1 MATVQLKKYPVDTT
15 GKSPDNLVAN
25 ERHEVDPLNRAIV
38 PREGFFY
45 GESMVVRNNDTQL
58 ILGED
63 YRLDDINDQL
73 TKETGKAI
81 FSAIILLKESI
92 MGYVTLTYQCYGRG
106 DEYTPDYL
114 AQLVKEATVE
124 KAVKFNDIINRPSA
138 YNPAPHRH
146 PIGQVIYWNS
156 AVNELRNLTQ
166 VIENLR
172 IAHDRGMYAFVGD
185 FQTKLLA
192 RLEAMENLVREARDV
207 IGTVDKFKQSTAD
220 SLAGIE
226 AKVRALSNLN
236 ELQAYMDNMKRELDA
251 ELKRVKADMAKVNQS
266 GIVKLQKELS
276 DLKITVGTKTAQQEV
291 TNQIN
296 QAIANLPSSESISQ
310 LLAQYAKK
318 NEIVNYRP
326 LIDEKMSRTDAE
338 TKIAEAAKKAEWA
351 KVTSKPKV
359 LTHDELDRYTDKTND
374 INKFIMPGTYS
385 ITAGYGNMPSL
396 KFYGTNLDGN
406 TNLKGVLEVIGD
418 KSSGVVYQ
426 RLNIGGLTL
435 TRNGTVNGEFVTFP
449 NRWDVAAVSQ
459 PAWNENLSLSDRN
472 VSSVF
477 AFTQNMPD
485 LPAMPGFSR
494 GRLDETMWTSA
505 QNYDGVGFMMHT
517 PHQRTAFMSLGGN
530 NHFIMSNDA
539 SVGSS
544 DYTNASAWTVDRLI
558 THRDLKDNFPDLFGL
573 GDKLADLQR
582 KVVAASGTQ
591 VNINTQ
597 NDLDDITP
605 NKVVKLFDGG
615 RIGVGSLRLKNGGGN
630 ALLTVTTGSVL
641 DLGNQA
647 TVTSLVMRSDKRLK
661 TSIKRIEKPVEKL
674 SQLNGYTY
682 QFKDKNVSTAG
693 LLAQEVKEVL
703 PTAVVEQDDG
713 MLSLDYNAVIA
724 LLVETVNEQ
733 SKRIE
738 KLEEQVSE
746 LTKSKEQALWPI
758 Q

>member
-58 ILGED
+58 ILGTD

-114 AQLVKEATVE
+114 AQLVKEATVD
-124 KAVKFNDIINRPSA
+124 KVVKFNDIINRPSA

-192 RLEAMENLVREARDV
+192 RLEVMENLVRESRDV

-236 ELQAYMDNMKRELDA
+236 ELQAYMGNMKRELDA
-251 ELKRVKADMAKVNQS
+251 ELKRVKADMAKVNQAD
-266 GIVKLQKELS
+266 IVKLQKELS

-291 TNQIN
+291 ANQIA
-296 QAIANLPSSESISQ
+296 QAIANLPTNEGISQ

-318 NEIVNYRP
+318 TEIVNYRP
-326 LIDEKMSRTDAE
+326 LIDEKISRTDAE

-351 KVTSKPKV
+351 KLTGKPKV

-374 INKFIMPGTYS
+374 VNKFIMPGTYS

-396 KFYGTNLDGN
+396 RHYGTNMDGN

-418 KSSGVVYQ
+418 KSSGVIYQ
-426 RLNIGGLTL
+426 RLNIGGLTF
-435 TRNGTVNGEFVTFP
+435 TRNGTVNGEFVTYP
-449 NRWDVAAVSQ
+449 NRWDVNVVSQ
-459 PAWNENLSLSDRN
+459 PAWNENISLSDRS

-477 AFTQNMPD
+477 AFTNTMPN
-485 LPAMPGFSR
+485 LPTMPGFSR

-582 KVVAASGTQ
+582 KVVAASSTQ

-615 RIGVGSLRLKNGGGN
+615 RVGVGSLRLKNGGGN

>member
-15 GKSPDNLVAN
+15 GKSPDNLVVN

-58 ILGED
+58 ILGTD

-124 KAVKFNDIINRPSA
+124 KAVKFSDVINRPSA

-192 RLEAMENLVREARDV
+192 RLEAMENLVRESRDV

-220 SLAGIE
+220 SLAEIE

-236 ELQAYMDNMKRELDA
+236 ELQTYMDNMKRELDA

-266 GIVKLQKELS
+266 DIVKLQKELS

-338 TKIAEAAKKAEWA
+338 TKIAEAAKKAEWE
-351 KVTSKPKV
+351 KVTGKPKV

-396 KFYGTNLDGN
+396 KQYGTNLDGN

-418 KSSGVVYQ
+418 KSSGVIFQ

-435 TRNGTVNGEFVTFP
+435 TRSGTVNGEFVTFP
-449 NRWDVAAVSQ
+449 SRWDVGMVSQ
-459 PAWNENLSLSDRN
+459 PSWNDSISLSARST
-472 VSSVF
+472 SSVF
-477 AFTQNMPD
+477 GFNQSMPD
-485 LPAMPGFSR
+485 LPAMPDFSN
-494 GRLDETMWTSA
+494 GKLVEEAWTSA
-505 QNYDGVGFMMHT
+505 RPYDGVGLMMYA
-517 PHQRTAFMSLGGN
+517 PYQRTALMSIGDGL
-530 NHFIMSNDA
+530 HYIMTNDKHP
-539 SVGSS
+539 GES
-544 DYTNASAWTVDRLI
+544 DYNSPTSWTVDRLI
-558 THRDLKDNFPDLFGL
+558 THRDLKNHFPDLFGL
-573 GDKLADLQR
+573 GDKFADLQR

-597 NDLDDITP
+597 NDLDDIAA

-630 ALLTVTTGSVL
+630 ALLTVTTGGVL

>member
-45 GESMVVRNNDTQL
+45 GESMVVRNNETQL
-58 ILGED
+58 ELGVD

-124 KAVKFNDIINRPSA
+124 KAVKFNDVINRPSA

-192 RLEAMENLVREARDV
+192 RLEAMENLVRESRDV
-207 IGTVDKFKQSTAD
+207 IGTVDKFKQSTAN
-220 SLAGIE
+220 SLAEIE

-236 ELQAYMDNMKRELDA
+236 ELQTYMDNMKRELDA

-266 GIVKLQKELS
+266 DIVKLQKELS

-338 TKIAEAAKKAEWA
+338 TKIAEAAKKAEWE
-351 KVTSKPKV
+351 KVTGKPKV

-385 ITAGYGNMPSL
+385 ITAGYDNMPSL

-449 NRWDVAAVSQ
+449 NRWDVATVSQ
-459 PAWNENLSLSDRN
+459 PAWNENIGLSDRN
-472 VSSVF
+472 VTSVF
-477 AFTQNMPD
+477 AFTQNMPN

-615 RIGVGSLRLKNGGGN
+615 RVGVGSLRLKNGGGN

-674 SQLNGYTY
+674 SRLNGYTY

>member
-58 ILGED
+58 ILGTD

-114 AQLVKEATVE
+114 AQLVKEATVD
-124 KAVKFNDIINRPSA
+124 KVVKFNDIINRPSA

-251 ELKRVKADMAKVNQS
+251 ELKRVKAETAKVNQAD
-266 GIVKLQKELS
+266 IVKLQKELS

-291 TNQIN
+291 ANQIA
-296 QAIANLPSSESISQ
+296 QAIANLPTNEGISH

-318 NEIVNYRP
+318 TEIVNYRP
-326 LIDEKMSRTDAE
+326 LIDEKISRTDAE

-351 KVTSKPKV
+351 KLTGKPKV

-374 INKFIMPGTYS
+374 VNKFIMPGTYS

-396 KFYGTNLDGN
+396 RHYGTNLEGN

-418 KSSGVVYQ
+418 KSSGVIYQ
-426 RLNIGGLTL
+426 RLNIGGLTF
-435 TRNGTVNGEFVTFP
+435 TRNGTVNGEFVTYP
-449 NRWDVAAVSQ
+449 NRWDVNVVSQ
-459 PAWNENLSLSDRN
+459 PAWNENISLSDRS

-477 AFTQNMPD
+477 AFTNTMPN
-485 LPAMPGFSR
+485 LPTMPGFSR
-494 GRLDETMWTSA
+494 GQLDESMWTSA

-530 NHFIMSNDA
+530 NHYIMSNDG

-544 DYTNASAWTVDRLI
+544 DYTSASAWTVDRLI

-582 KVVAASGTQ
+582 KVVAAASSQ

-597 NDLDDITP
+597 NNLDDIASD
-605 NKVVKLFDGG
+605 KVVKLFDGG
-615 RIGVGSLRLKNGGGN
+615 CVGVGSLRLKNGGGN
-630 ALLTVTTGSVL
+630 ALLTVTTGGVL

>member
-58 ILGED
+58 ELGVD

-114 AQLVKEATVE
+114 AQLVREATVD
-124 KAVKFNDIINRPSA
+124 KAVKFNNIINRPSA

-192 RLEAMENLVREARDV
+192 RLETMENLVREARDV
-207 IGTVDKFKQSTAD
+207 IGTVDKFKQSTTD

-251 ELKRVKADMAKVNQS
+251 ELKRVRAETAKVNQS
-266 GIVKLQKELS
+266 NIANLQRELS
-276 DLKITVGTKTAQQEV
+276 ELKITVGTKTAQQEV

-296 QAIANLPSSESISQ
+296 QAIANLPTSESISQ
-310 LLAQYAKK
+310 LLVQYAKK

-326 LIDEKMSRTDAE
+326 LIDEKMSRADAE
-338 TKIAEAAKKAEWA
+338 TKIGEAAKKAEWA
-351 KVTSKPKV
+351 KVTGKPKV
-359 LTHDELDRYTDKTND
+359 LTHDELDRYTDGTTD

-385 ITAGYGNMPSL
+385 VTAGYGNMPSL

-418 KSSGVVYQ
+418 KSSGVIYQ

-435 TRNGTVNGEFVTFP
+435 TRNGAVNGEFVTFP
-449 NRWDVAAVSQ
+449 NRWDVTTVSQ
-459 PAWNENLSLSDRN
+459 PAWNENISLSDRN
-472 VSSVF
+472 ISSVF
-477 AFTQNMPD
+477 SFNQSMPG

-494 GRLDETMWTSA
+494 GQLNEAMWTSA
-505 QNYDGVGFMMHT
+505 QSYDGVGFMMHS
-517 PHQRTAFMSLGGN
+517 PHQRTAFMSLGDN
-530 NHFIMSNDA
+530 NHYIMSNDA
-539 SVGSS
+539 SVGNN
-544 DYTNASAWTVDRLI
+544 DYNNANAWIVDRLI

-582 KVVAASGTQ
+582 KIVAAPSNQ
-591 VNINTQ
+591 VTINTQ
-597 NDLDDITP
+597 NNLDDIAT

-630 ALLTVTTGSVL
+630 ALITVTTGNVL

>member
-45 GESMVVRNNDTQL
+45 GESMVVRNNETQL
-58 ILGED
+58 ELGVD

-124 KAVKFNDIINRPSA
+124 KAVKFNDVINRPSA

-146 PIGQVIYWNS
+146 SIGQVIYWNS

-220 SLAGIE
+220 SLAEIE

-236 ELQAYMDNMKRELDA
+236 ELQTYMDNMKRELDA

-266 GIVKLQKELS
+266 DIVKLQKELS

-338 TKIAEAAKKAEWA
+338 TKIAEAAKKAEWE
-351 KVTSKPKV
+351 KVAGKPKV

-449 NRWDVAAVSQ
+449 NRWDVATVSQ

-472 VSSVF
+472 VSSIF

-582 KVVAASGTQ
+582 KVVAASSTQ

-630 ALLTVTTGSVL
+630 ALLTVTTGGVL

>member
-58 ILGED
+58 ILGTD

-114 AQLVKEATVE
+114 AQLVKEATVD
-124 KAVKFNDIINRPSA
+124 KVVKFNDIINRPSA

-192 RLEAMENLVREARDV
+192 RLEVMENLVREARDV

-220 SLAGIE
+220 SLAAIE

-251 ELKRVKADMAKVNQS
+251 ELKRVKAETAKVNQAD
-266 GIVKLQKELS
+266 IVKLQKELS

-291 TNQIN
+291 ANQIA
-296 QAIANLPSSESISQ
+296 QAIANLPTNEGISQ

-318 NEIVNYRP
+318 TEIVNYRP
-326 LIDEKMSRTDAE
+326 LIDEKISRTDAE

-351 KVTSKPKV
+351 KLTGKPKV

-374 INKFIMPGTYS
+374 VNKFIMPGTYS

-396 KFYGTNLDGN
+396 RHYGTNMDGN

-418 KSSGVVYQ
+418 KSSGVIYQ
-426 RLNIGGLTL
+426 RLNIGGLTF
-435 TRNGTVNGEFVTFP
+435 TRNGTVNGEFVTYP
-449 NRWDVAAVSQ
+449 NRWDVNVVSQ
-459 PAWNENLSLSDRN
+459 PAWNENISLSDRS

-477 AFTQNMPD
+477 AFTNTMPS

-494 GRLDETMWTSA
+494 GQLDESMWTSA

-530 NHFIMSNDA
+530 NHYIMSNDG

-544 DYTNASAWTVDRLI
+544 DYTSASAWTVDRLI

-573 GDKLADLQR
+573 GGKLADLQR
-582 KVVAASGTQ
+582 KVVAAASNQ

-597 NDLDDITP
+597 NNLDDIASG
-605 NKVVKLFDGG
+605 KVVKLFDGG
-615 RIGVGSLRLKNGGGN
+615 RVGVGSLRLKNGGGN

>member
-15 GKSPDNLVAN
+15 GRSPDNLVAN

-58 ILGED
+58 ELGVD

-124 KAVKFNDIINRPSA
+124 KAVKFNNIINRPSA
-138 YNPAPHRH
+138 YNPTPHRH
-146 PIGQVIYWNS
+146 PISQVTYWNS

-192 RLEAMENLVREARDV
+192 RFETMENLVREARDI

-220 SLAGIE
+220 SLAEIE
-226 AKVRALSNLN
+226 AKIRALSNLN
-236 ELQAYMDNMKRELDA
+236 ELQTYMDNMKRELDA
-251 ELKRVKADMAKVNQS
+251 ELKRVRAETAKVNQS
-266 GIVKLQKELS
+266 DIVNLQRELS
-276 DLKITVGTKTAQQEV
+276 ELKITVGTKTAQQEV

-296 QAIANLPSSESISQ
+296 QAIANLPTSESISQ

-326 LIDEKMSRTDAE
+326 LIDEKMSRADAE
-338 TKIAEAAKKAEWA
+338 TKIGEAAKKAEWA
-351 KVTSKPKV
+351 KVTGKPKV
-359 LTHDELDRYTDKTND
+359 LTHDELDRYTDRTTD

-385 ITAGYGNMPSL
+385 VTAGYGNMPSL

-418 KSSGVVYQ
+418 KSSGVIYQ

-435 TRNGTVNGEFVTFP
+435 TRSGAVNGEFVTFP
-449 NRWDVAAVSQ
+449 NRWDVTTVSQ
-459 PAWNENLSLSDRN
+459 PAYNDNISLSDRN
-472 VSSVF
+472 ISSVF
-477 AFTQNMPD
+477 SFNQSMPG

-494 GRLDETMWTSA
+494 GQLNEAMWTSA
-505 QNYDGVGFMMHT
+505 QSYDGVGFMMHS
-517 PHQRTAFMSLGGN
+517 PHQRTAFMSLGDN
-530 NHFIMSNDA
+530 NHYIMSNDA
-539 SVGSS
+539 SMGNN
-544 DYTNASAWTVDRLI
+544 DYNNANAWIVDRLI

-582 KVVAASGTQ
+582 KIVAAPSNQ
-591 VNINTQ
+591 VTINTQ
-597 NDLDDITP
+597 NNLDDIAA

-615 RIGVGSLRLKNGGGN
+615 RIGVGSLRLKNSGGT
-630 ALLTVTTGSVL
+630 ALLTVTTGNVL

-682 QFKDKNVSTAG
+682 RFKDKNVSTAG

>member
-58 ILGED
+58 ILGVD

-114 AQLVKEATVE
+114 AQLVKEATVD
-124 KAVKFNDIINRPSA
+124 KVVKFNDIINRPSA

-236 ELQAYMDNMKRELDA
+236 ELQAYMDNMERELDA
-251 ELKRVKADMAKVNQS
+251 ELKRVKAETAKVNQVD
-266 GIVKLQKELS
+266 IVKLQKELS

-291 TNQIN
+291 ANQIA
-296 QAIANLPSSESISQ
+296 QAIANLPTNEGVAQ

-318 NEIVNYRP
+318 TEIVNYRP
-326 LIDEKMSRTDAE
+326 LIDEKISRTDAE

-351 KVTSKPKV
+351 KLTGKPKV

-374 INKFIMPGTYS
+374 VNKFIMPGTYS

-396 KFYGTNLDGN
+396 RHYGTNMDGN

-418 KSSGVVYQ
+418 KSSGVIYQ
-426 RLNIGGLTL
+426 RLNIGGLTF
-435 TRNGTVNGEFVTFP
+435 TRNGTVNGEFVTYP
-449 NRWDVAAVSQ
+449 NRWGVNVVSH
-459 PAWNENLSLSDRN
+459 PAWNENISLSDRS

-477 AFTQNMPD
+477 AFTNTMPN

-494 GRLDETMWTSA
+494 GQLDESMWTSA

-530 NHFIMSNDA
+530 NHYIMSNDG

-544 DYTNASAWTVDRLI
+544 DYTSASAWTVDRLI

-582 KVVAASGTQ
+582 KVVAASSTQ

-615 RIGVGSLRLKNGGGN
+615 RVGVGSLRLKNGGGN

>member
-58 ILGED
+58 ILGVD

-124 KAVKFNDIINRPSA
+124 KAVKFSDVINRPSA

-192 RLEAMENLVREARDV
+192 RLEAMENLVRESRDV
-207 IGTVDKFKQSTAD
+207 IGTVDKFKQSTAN
-220 SLAGIE
+220 SLAEIE

-236 ELQAYMDNMKRELDA
+236 ELQTYMDNMKRELDA
-251 ELKRVKADMAKVNQS
+251 ELKRVKADMAKANQS
-266 GIVKLQKELS
+266 DIVKLQKELS

-296 QAIANLPSSESISQ
+296 QAIANLPSTESISQ

-338 TKIAEAAKKAEWA
+338 TKIAEAAKKAEWD
-351 KVTSKPKV
+351 KVTGKPKV

-449 NRWDVAAVSQ
+449 NRWDVATVSQ
-459 PAWNENLSLSDRN
+459 PAWNENISLSDRN
-472 VSSVF
+472 TSSVF

-530 NHFIMSNDA
+530 NHYIMSNDA

-597 NDLDDITP
+597 NDLDDIAA

-630 ALLTVTTGSVL
+630 ALLTVTTGGVL

>member
-58 ILGED
+58 ILGTD

-124 KAVKFNDIINRPSA
+124 KAVKFNDVINRPSA

-192 RLEAMENLVREARDV
+192 RLEAMENLVRESRDV
-207 IGTVDKFKQSTAD
+207 IGTVDKFKQSTAN
-220 SLAGIE
+220 SLAEIE

-236 ELQAYMDNMKRELDA
+236 ELQTYMDNMKRELDA

-266 GIVKLQKELS
+266 DIVKLQKELS

-338 TKIAEAAKKAEWA
+338 TKIVEAAKKAEWE
-351 KVTSKPKV
+351 KVTGKPKV

-459 PAWNENLSLSDRN
+459 PAWNENISLSDRN
-472 VSSVF
+472 VTSVF
-477 AFTQNMPD
+477 AFTQGMPG

-582 KVVAASGTQ
+582 KVVAAAGTQ

-615 RIGVGSLRLKNGGGN
+615 RVGVGSLRLKNGGGN

-682 QFKDKNVSTAG
+682 QFRDKNVSTAG

>member
-15 GKSPDNLVAN
+15 GRSPDNLVAN

-45 GESMVVRNNDTQL
+45 GESMVVRNNETQL
-58 ILGED
+58 ELGVD

-124 KAVKFNDIINRPSA
+124 KAVKFNDVINRPSA

-172 IAHDRGMYAFVGD
+172 IGHDRGMYAFIGD

-192 RLEAMENLVREARDV
+192 RLEAMENLVRESRDV
-207 IGTVDKFKQSTAD
+207 IGTVDKFKQSTAN
-220 SLAGIE
+220 SLAEIE

-236 ELQAYMDNMKRELDA
+236 ELQTYMDNMKRELDA

-266 GIVKLQKELS
+266 DIVKLQKELS

-318 NEIVNYRP
+318 TEIVNYRP
-326 LIDEKMSRTDAE
+326 LIDEKISRTDAE
-338 TKIAEAAKKAEWA
+338 TKIAEAAKKAEWE
-351 KVTSKPKV
+351 KVTGKPKV

-396 KFYGTNLDGN
+396 KHYGTNMDGN

-418 KSSGVVYQ
+418 KSSGVIYQ
-426 RLNIGGLTL
+426 RLNIGGLTF
-435 TRNGTVNGEFVTFP
+435 TRNGTVNGEFVTYP
-449 NRWDVAAVSQ
+449 NRWDVAVVSQ
-459 PAWNENLSLSDRN
+459 PAWNENISLSDRN
-472 VSSVF
+472 ISSVF
-477 AFTQNMPD
+477 AFTNSMPS
-485 LPAMPGFSR
+485 LPAMPGFSN
-494 GRLDETMWTSA
+494 GRLNESMWTSA

-530 NHFIMSNDA
+530 NHFIMSNEG

-544 DYTNASAWTVDRLI
+544 DYTSNSSWTVDRLI

-582 KVVAASGTQ
+582 KVVAASSTQ

-597 NDLDDITP
+597 NDLDDIAP

-703 PTAVVEQDDG
+703 PSAVVEQDDG

>member
-15 GKSPDNLVAN
+15 GRSPDNLVAN

-45 GESMVVRNNDTQL
+45 GESMVVRNNETQL
-58 ILGED
+58 ELGVD

-124 KAVKFNDIINRPSA
+124 KAVKFNNIINRPSA

-192 RLEAMENLVREARDV
+192 RLEAMENLVRESRDV
-207 IGTVDKFKQSTAD
+207 IGTVDKFKQSTAN
-220 SLAGIE
+220 SLAEIE

-236 ELQAYMDNMKRELDA
+236 ELQTYMDNMKRELDA

-266 GIVKLQKELS
+266 DIVKLQKELS

-338 TKIAEAAKKAEWA
+338 TKIAEAAKKAEWE

-477 AFTQNMPD
+477 AFTQNMSD

-494 GRLDETMWTSA
+494 GQLNEAMWTSA

-530 NHFIMSNDA
+530 NHYIMSNDA

>member
-15 GKSPDNLVAN
+15 GRSPDNLVAN

-45 GESMVVRNNDTQL
+45 GESMVVRNNETQL
-58 ILGED
+58 ELGVD

-124 KAVKFNDIINRPSA
+124 KAVKFNDVINRPSA

-172 IAHDRGMYAFVGD
+172 IGHDRGMYAFIGD

-192 RLEAMENLVREARDV
+192 RLEAMENLVRESRDV
-207 IGTVDKFKQSTAD
+207 IGTVDKFKQSTAN
-220 SLAGIE
+220 SLAEIE

-236 ELQAYMDNMKRELDA
+236 ELQTYMDNMKRELDA

-266 GIVKLQKELS
+266 DIVKLQKELS

-318 NEIVNYRP
+318 TEIVNYRP
-326 LIDEKMSRTDAE
+326 LIDEKISRTDAE
-338 TKIAEAAKKAEWA
+338 TKIAEAAKKAEWE
-351 KVTSKPKV
+351 KVTGKPKV

-396 KFYGTNLDGN
+396 KHYGTNMDGN

-418 KSSGVVYQ
+418 KSSGVIYQ
-426 RLNIGGLTL
+426 RLNIGGLTF
-435 TRNGTVNGEFVTFP
+435 TRNGTVNGEFVTYP
-449 NRWDVAAVSQ
+449 NRWDVAVVSQ
-459 PAWNENLSLSDRN
+459 PAWNENISLSDRN
-472 VSSVF
+472 ISSVF
-477 AFTQNMPD
+477 AFTNSMPS
-485 LPAMPGFSR
+485 LPAMPGFSN
-494 GRLDETMWTSA
+494 GRLNESMWTSA

-530 NHFIMSNDA
+530 NHFIMSNEG

-544 DYTNASAWTVDRLI
+544 DYTSNSSWTVDRLI

-582 KVVAASGTQ
+582 KVVAASSTQ

-597 NDLDDITP
+597 NDLDDIAP

>member
-58 ILGED
+58 ILGTD

-114 AQLVKEATVE
+114 AQLVKEATVD
-124 KAVKFNDIINRPSA
+124 KAVKFSDVINRPSA

-236 ELQAYMDNMKRELDA
+236 ELQAYMGNMKRELDA
-251 ELKRVKADMAKVNQS
+251 ELKRVKAETAKVNQAD
-266 GIVKLQKELS
+266 IVKLQKELS

-338 TKIAEAAKKAEWA
+338 TKIAEAAKKAEWE
-351 KVTSKPKV
+351 KVTGKPKV

-449 NRWDVAAVSQ
+449 NRWDVATVSQ

-530 NHFIMSNDA
+530 NHYIMSNDA

-582 KVVAASGTQ
+582 KVVAASSNQ

-597 NDLDDITP
+597 NDLDDIAA

-615 RIGVGSLRLKNGGGN
+615 RIGVGSLRFKNGGGN
-630 ALLTVTTGSVL
+630 ALLTVTTGGVL

>member
-15 GKSPDNLVAN
+15 GRSPDNLVAN

-58 ILGED
+58 ELGVD

-124 KAVKFNDIINRPSA
+124 KAVKFNNIINRPSA

-192 RLEAMENLVREARDV
+192 RLETMENLVREARDI

-226 AKVRALSNLN
+226 AKVRALSNLS
-236 ELQAYMDNMKRELDA
+236 ELQVYMDNMKRELDA
-251 ELKRVKADMAKVNQS
+251 ELKRVRAETAKVNQS
-266 GIVKLQKELS
+266 NIVNLQRELS
-276 DLKITVGTKTAQQEV
+276 ELKITVGTKTAQQEV

-296 QAIANLPSSESISQ
+296 QAIANLPTSESISQ

-326 LIDEKMSRTDAE
+326 LIDEKMSRADAE
-338 TKIAEAAKKAEWA
+338 TKIGEAAKKAEWA
-351 KVTSKPKV
+351 KVTGKPKV
-359 LTHDELDRYTDKTND
+359 LTHDELDRYTDGTTD

-385 ITAGYGNMPSL
+385 VTAGYGNMPSL

-418 KSSGVVYQ
+418 KSSGVIYQ

-435 TRNGTVNGEFVTFP
+435 TRNGAVNGEFVTFP
-449 NRWDVAAVSQ
+449 NRWDVTTVSQ
-459 PAWNENLSLSDRN
+459 PAYNDNISLSDRN
-472 VSSVF
+472 ISSVF
-477 AFTQNMPD
+477 SFNQSMPG

-494 GRLDETMWTSA
+494 GQLNEAMWTSA
-505 QNYDGVGFMMHT
+505 QSYDGVGFMMHT
-517 PHQRTAFMSLGGN
+517 PHQRTAFMSLGDN
-530 NHFIMSNDA
+530 NHYIMSNDA
-539 SVGSS
+539 SVGNN
-544 DYTNASAWTVDRLI
+544 DYNNANAWIVDRLI

-582 KVVAASGTQ
+582 KIVAAPSNQ
-591 VNINTQ
+591 VTINAQ
-597 NDLDDITP
+597 NNLDDIAT

-615 RIGVGSLRLKNGGGN
+615 RIGVGSLRLKNGGGT
-630 ALLTVTTGSVL
+630 ALLTVTTGNIL

>member
-45 GESMVVRNNDTQL
+45 GESMVVRNNDIQL

-114 AQLVKEATVE
+114 AQLVKEATVD
-124 KAVKFNDIINRPSA
+124 KVVKFNDIINRPSA

-192 RLEAMENLVREARDV
+192 RLESMENLIREARDV

-266 GIVKLQKELS
+266 DIVKLQKELS

-338 TKIAEAAKKAEWA
+338 TKIAEAAKKAEWE
-351 KVTSKPKV
+351 KVTGKPKV

-385 ITAGYGNMPSL
+385 VTAGYGNMPSL
-396 KFYGTNLDGN
+396 KQYGTNLDGN

-418 KSSGVVYQ
+418 KSSGVIFQ

-435 TRNGTVNGEFVTFP
+435 TRSGAVNGEFVTFP
-449 NRWDVAAVSQ
+449 NRWDVGMVSQ
-459 PAWNENLSLSDRN
+459 PSWNDSISLSARST
-472 VSSVF
+472 SSVF
-477 AFTQNMPD
+477 GFNQGMPD
-485 LPAMPGFSR
+485 LPAMPDFSN
-494 GRLDETMWTSA
+494 GKLVEEAWTSA
-505 QNYDGVGFMMHT
+505 RPYDGVGLMMYA
-517 PHQRTAFMSLGGN
+517 PYQRTALMSIGDGL
-530 NHFIMSNDA
+530 HYIMTNDKHP
-539 SVGSS
+539 GES
-544 DYTNASAWTVDRLI
+544 DYNSPTSWTVDRLI
-558 THRDLKDNFPDLFGL
+558 THRDLKNHFPDLFGL

-615 RIGVGSLRLKNGGGN
+615 RVGVGSLRLKNGGGN

>member
-58 ILGED
+58 ILGTD

-114 AQLVKEATVE
+114 AQLVKEATVD

-207 IGTVDKFKQSTAD
+207 IGTVDKFKQSTTD

-251 ELKRVKADMAKVNQS
+251 ELKRVKAETAKVNQAD
-266 GIVKLQKELS
+266 IVKLQKELS

-291 TNQIN
+291 ANQIA
-296 QAIANLPSSESISQ
+296 QAIANLPTNEGVAQ

-318 NEIVNYRP
+318 TEIVNYRP
-326 LIDEKMSRTDAE
+326 LIDEKISRTDAE

-351 KVTSKPKV
+351 KLIGKPKV

-374 INKFIMPGTYS
+374 VNKFIMPGTYS

-396 KFYGTNLDGN
+396 RHYGTNIDGN

-418 KSSGVVYQ
+418 KSSGVIYQ
-426 RLNIGGLTL
+426 RLNIGGLTF
-435 TRNGTVNGEFVTFP
+435 TRNGTVNGEFVTYP
-449 NRWDVAAVSQ
+449 NRWDITVVSQ
-459 PAWNENLSLSDRN
+459 PAWNENISLSDRS

-477 AFTQNMPD
+477 AFTNTMPN
-485 LPAMPGFSR
+485 LPTMPGFSR
-494 GRLDETMWTSA
+494 GRLDESMWTSA

-530 NHFIMSNDA
+530 NHYIMSNDG

-544 DYTNASAWTVDRLI
+544 DYTSASAWTVDRLI

-582 KVVAASGTQ
+582 KVVAAASSQ

-597 NDLDDITP
+597 NNLDDIASD
-605 NKVVKLFDGG
+605 KVVKLFDGG
-615 RIGVGSLRLKNGGGN
+615 RVGVGSLRLKNGGGD
-630 ALLTVTTGSVL
+630 ALLTVTTGGVL

>member
-1 MATVQLKKYPVDTT
+1 MATIQLKKYPVDTT

-58 ILGED
+58 ILGTD

-81 FSAIILLKESI
+81 FRSIILLKESI

-114 AQLVKEATVE
+114 AQLVKEATVD
-124 KAVKFNDIINRPSA
+124 KVVKFNDIINRPSA

-251 ELKRVKADMAKVNQS
+251 ELKRVKAETAKVNQAD
-266 GIVKLQKELS
+266 IVKLQKELS

-291 TNQIN
+291 ANQIA
-296 QAIANLPSSESISQ
+296 QAIANLPTNEGISQ

-318 NEIVNYRP
+318 TEIVNYRP
-326 LIDEKMSRTDAE
+326 LIDEKISRTDAE

-351 KVTSKPKV
+351 KLTGKPKV

-374 INKFIMPGTYS
+374 VNKFIMPGTYS

-396 KFYGTNLDGN
+396 RHYGTNMDGN

-418 KSSGVVYQ
+418 KSSGVIYQ
-426 RLNIGGLTL
+426 RLNIGGLTF
-435 TRNGTVNGEFVTFP
+435 TRNGTVNGEFVTYP
-449 NRWDVAAVSQ
+449 NRWDVNVVSQ
-459 PAWNENLSLSDRN
+459 PAWNENISLSDRS

-477 AFTQNMPD
+477 AFTNTMPN
-485 LPAMPGFSR
+485 LPTMPGFSR

-582 KVVAASGTQ
+582 KVVAASSTQ

-630 ALLTVTTGSVL
+630 ALLTVTTGGVL

>member
-15 GKSPDNLVAN
+15 GRSPDNLVAN
-25 ERHEVDPLNRAIV
+25 ERYEVDPLNRAIV

-58 ILGED
+58 ELGVD

-124 KAVKFNDIINRPSA
+124 KAVKFNNIINRPSA

-192 RLEAMENLVREARDV
+192 RFETMENLVREARDI

-220 SLAGIE
+220 SLAEIE
-226 AKVRALSNLN
+226 AKIRALSNLN
-236 ELQAYMDNMKRELDA
+236 ELQTYMDNMKRELDA
-251 ELKRVKADMAKVNQS
+251 ELKRVRAETAKVNQS
-266 GIVKLQKELS
+266 DIVNLKRELS
-276 DLKITVGTKTAQQEV
+276 ELKITVGTKTAQQEV

-296 QAIANLPSSESISQ
+296 QAIANLPTSESISQ

-326 LIDEKMSRTDAE
+326 LIDEKMSRADAE
-338 TKIAEAAKKAEWA
+338 TKIGEAAKKAEWA
-351 KVTSKPKV
+351 KVTGKPKV
-359 LTHDELDRYTDKTND
+359 LTHDELDRYTDGTTD

-385 ITAGYGNMPSL
+385 VTAGYGNMPSL

-418 KSSGVVYQ
+418 KSSGVIYQ

-435 TRNGTVNGEFVTFP
+435 TRSGTVNGEFVTFP
-449 NRWDVAAVSQ
+449 NRWDVTTVSQ
-459 PAWNENLSLSDRN
+459 PAYNDNISLSDRN
-472 VSSVF
+472 ISSVF
-477 AFTQNMPD
+477 SFNQSMPG

-494 GRLDETMWTSA
+494 GQLNEAMWTSA
-505 QNYDGVGFMMHT
+505 QSYDGVGFMMHS
-517 PHQRTAFMSLGGN
+517 PHQRTAFMSLGDN
-530 NHFIMSNDA
+530 NHYIMSNDA
-539 SVGSS
+539 SMGNN
-544 DYTNASAWTVDRLI
+544 DYNNANAWIVDRLI

-582 KVVAASGTQ
+582 KIVAAPSNQ
-591 VNINTQ
+591 VTINTQ
-597 NDLDDITP
+597 NNLDDIAA

-630 ALLTVTTGSVL
+630 ALITVTTGNVL

>member
-58 ILGED
+58 ILGTD

-114 AQLVKEATVE
+114 AQLVKEATVD
-124 KAVKFNDIINRPSA
+124 KAVKFSDVINRPSA

-236 ELQAYMDNMKRELDA
+236 ELQAYMGNMKRELDA
-251 ELKRVKADMAKVNQS
+251 ELKRVKAETAKVNQAD
-266 GIVKLQKELS
+266 IVKLQKELS

-338 TKIAEAAKKAEWA
+338 TKIAEAAKKAEWE
-351 KVTSKPKV
+351 KVTGKPKV

-449 NRWDVAAVSQ
+449 NRWDVATVSQ

-530 NHFIMSNDA
+530 NHYIMSNDA

-582 KVVAASGTQ
+582 KVVAASSNQ

-597 NDLDDITP
+597 NDLDDIAA

-630 ALLTVTTGSVL
+630 ALLTVTTGGVL

-746 LTKSKEQALWPI
+746 LTKSKEHALWPI

>member
-58 ILGED
+58 ILGVD

-124 KAVKFNDIINRPSA
+124 KAVKFNNIINRPSA

-192 RLEAMENLVREARDV
+192 RLEAMENLVRESRDV
-207 IGTVDKFKQSTAD
+207 IGTVDKFKQSTAN
-220 SLAGIE
+220 SLAEIE

-236 ELQAYMDNMKRELDA
+236 ELQTYMDNMKRELDA

-266 GIVKLQKELS
+266 DIIKLQKELS

-338 TKIAEAAKKAEWA
+338 TKIAEAAKKAEWE
-351 KVTSKPKV
+351 KVTGKPKV
-359 LTHDELDRYTDKTND
+359 LTHDGLDRYTDKTND

-385 ITAGYGNMPSL
+385 ITVGYGNMPSL

-449 NRWDVAAVSQ
+449 NRWDVATVSQ

-485 LPAMPGFSR
+485 IPAMPGFSR

-582 KVVAASGTQ
+582 KVVAASSTQ

-674 SQLNGYTY
+674 SRLNGYTY

>member
-15 GKSPDNLVAN
+15 GRSPDNLVAN

-58 ILGED
+58 ILGVD

-124 KAVKFNDIINRPSA
+124 KAVKFSDVINRPSA

-192 RLEAMENLVREARDV
+192 RLEAMENLVRESRDV
-207 IGTVDKFKQSTAD
+207 IGTVDKFKQSTAN
-220 SLAGIE
+220 SLAEIE

-236 ELQAYMDNMKRELDA
+236 ELQTYMDNMKRELDA

-266 GIVKLQKELS
+266 DIVKLQKELS

-296 QAIANLPSSESISQ
+296 QAIANLPTNEGVAQ

-318 NEIVNYRP
+318 TEIVNYRP
-326 LIDEKMSRTDAE
+326 LIDEKISRTDAE

-351 KVTSKPKV
+351 KLTGKPKV

-374 INKFIMPGTYS
+374 VNKFIMPGTYS

-396 KFYGTNLDGN
+396 RHYGTNLEGN

-418 KSSGVVYQ
+418 KSSGVIYQ
-426 RLNIGGLTL
+426 RLNIGGLTF
-435 TRNGTVNGEFVTFP
+435 TRNGTVNGEFVTYP
-449 NRWDVAAVSQ
+449 NRWDVNVVSQ
-459 PAWNENLSLSDRN
+459 AAWNENISLSDRS

-477 AFTQNMPD
+477 AFTNTMPS

-494 GRLDETMWTSA
+494 GQLDESMWTSA

-530 NHFIMSNDA
+530 NHYIMSNDG

-544 DYTNASAWTVDRLI
+544 DYTSNAAWTVDRLI

-582 KVVAASGTQ
+582 KVVAASSNQ

-597 NDLDDITP
+597 NNLDDIASG
-605 NKVVKLFDGG
+605 KVVKLFDGG
-615 RIGVGSLRLKNGGGN
+615 RVGVGSLRLKNGGGN

>member
-114 AQLVKEATVE
+114 AQLVKEATVD
-124 KAVKFNDIINRPSA
+124 KVVKFNDIINRPSA

-251 ELKRVKADMAKVNQS
+251 ELKRVKAETTKVNQAD
-266 GIVKLQKELS
+266 IVKLQKELS

-291 TNQIN
+291 ANQIA
-296 QAIANLPSSESISQ
+296 QAIANLPTNEGISQ

-318 NEIVNYRP
+318 TEIVNYRP
-326 LIDEKMSRTDAE
+326 LIDEKISRTDAE

-351 KVTSKPKV
+351 KLTGKPKV

-396 KFYGTNLDGN
+396 RHYGTNMDGN

-418 KSSGVVYQ
+418 KSSGVIYQ
-426 RLNIGGLTL
+426 RLNIGGLTF
-435 TRNGTVNGEFVTFP
+435 TRNGTVNGEFVTYP
-449 NRWDVAAVSQ
+449 NRWDVNVVSQ
-459 PAWNENLSLSDRN
+459 PAWNENISLSDRS

-477 AFTQNMPD
+477 AFTNTMPN
-485 LPAMPGFSR
+485 LPTMPGFSR
-494 GRLDETMWTSA
+494 GQLDESMWTSA

-530 NHFIMSNDA
+530 NHYIMSNDA
-539 SVGSS
+539 SVGSGY
-544 DYTNASAWTVDRLI
+544 YTNASAWTVDRLI

-630 ALLTVTTGSVL
+630 ALLTVTTGGVL

-674 SQLNGYTY
+674 SRLNGYTY

>member
-58 ILGED
+58 ILGTD

-124 KAVKFNDIINRPSA
+124 KAVKFNNIINRPSA

-192 RLEAMENLVREARDV
+192 RLEAMENLVRESRDV
-207 IGTVDKFKQSTAD
+207 IGTVDKFKQSTAN
-220 SLAGIE
+220 SLAEIE

-236 ELQAYMDNMKRELDA
+236 ELQTYMDNMKRELDA
-251 ELKRVKADMAKVNQS
+251 ELKRVKADMTKVNQS
-266 GIVKLQKELS
+266 DIVKLQKELS

-338 TKIAEAAKKAEWA
+338 TKIAEAAKKAEWE
-351 KVTSKPKV
+351 KVTGKPKV

-459 PAWNENLSLSDRN
+459 PAWNENISLSDRN
-472 VSSVF
+472 TSSVF

-505 QNYDGVGFMMHT
+505 QNYDGVGFMMYT

-582 KVVAASGTQ
+582 KVVAASSTQ

-703 PTAVVEQDDG
+703 PSAVVEQDDG

>member
-58 ILGED
+58 ILGTD

-81 FSAIILLKESI
+81 FSAIVLLKESI

-124 KAVKFNDIINRPSA
+124 KAVKFNDVINRPSA

-192 RLEAMENLVREARDV
+192 RLEAMENLVRESRDV
-207 IGTVDKFKQSTAD
+207 IGTVDKFKQSTAN
-220 SLAGIE
+220 SLAEIE

-236 ELQAYMDNMKRELDA
+236 ELQTYMDNMKRELDA

-266 GIVKLQKELS
+266 DIVKLQKELS

-338 TKIAEAAKKAEWA
+338 TKIAEAAKKAEWE
-351 KVTSKPKV
+351 KVTGKPKV

-396 KFYGTNLDGN
+396 KFYGTNLEGN
-406 TNLKGVLEVIGD
+406 TNLRGVLEVIGD
-418 KSSGVVYQ
+418 KSSGVIYQ
-426 RLNIGGLTL
+426 RLNIGGLTF
-435 TRNGTVNGEFVTFP
+435 TRNGTVNGEFVTYP
-449 NRWDVAAVSQ
+449 NRWDVNVVSQ
-459 PAWNENLSLSDRN
+459 PAWNENISLSDRS

-477 AFTQNMPD
+477 AFTNTMPN
-485 LPAMPGFSR
+485 LPTMPGFSR
-494 GRLDETMWTSA
+494 GQLDESMWTSA
-505 QNYDGVGFMMHT
+505 QNCDGVGFMMYT

-530 NHFIMSNDA
+530 NHYIMSNDG

-544 DYTNASAWTVDRLI
+544 DYTSASAWTVDRLI

-582 KVVAASGTQ
+582 KVVAASSTQ

-682 QFKDKNVSTAG
+682 QFRDKNVSTAG

-746 LTKSKEQALWPI
+746 FTKSKEQALWPI

>member
-58 ILGED
+58 ILGTD

-124 KAVKFNDIINRPSA
+124 KAVKFNDVINRPSA

-192 RLEAMENLVREARDV
+192 RLEAMENLVRESRDV
-207 IGTVDKFKQSTAD
+207 IGTVDKFKQSTAN
-220 SLAGIE
+220 SLAEIE

-251 ELKRVKADMAKVNQS
+251 ELKRVKADTAKVNQTD
-266 GIVKLQKELS
+266 IVKLQKELS

-291 TNQIN
+291 ANQIA
-296 QAIANLPSSESISQ
+296 QAIANLPTNEGISQ

-318 NEIVNYRP
+318 TEIVNYRP
-326 LIDEKMSRTDAE
+326 LIDEKISRTDAE

-351 KVTSKPKV
+351 KLTGKPKV

-374 INKFIMPGTYS
+374 VNKFIMPGTYS
-385 ITAGYGNMPSL
+385 ITAGYSNMPSL
-396 KFYGTNLDGN
+396 RHYGTNLEGN

-418 KSSGVVYQ
+418 KSSGVIYQ
-426 RLNIGGLTL
+426 RLNIGGLTF
-435 TRNGTVNGEFVTFP
+435 TRNGTVNGEFVTYP
-449 NRWDVAAVSQ
+449 NRWDVNVVSQ
-459 PAWNENLSLSDRN
+459 PAWNENISLSDRS

-477 AFTQNMPD
+477 AFTNTMPN
-485 LPAMPGFSR
+485 LPTMPGFSR
-494 GRLDETMWTSA
+494 GQLDESMWTSA

-530 NHFIMSNDA
+530 NHYIMSNDG

-544 DYTNASAWTVDRLI
+544 DYTSASAWTVDRLI

-582 KVVAASGTQ
+582 KVVAAASSQ

-597 NDLDDITP
+597 NNLDDIASD
-605 NKVVKLFDGG
+605 KVVKLFDGG
-615 RIGVGSLRLKNGGGN
+615 RVGVGSLRLKNGGGN
-630 ALLTVTTGSVL
+630 ALLTVTTGGVL

>member
-15 GKSPDNLVAN
+15 GRSPDNLVAN

-45 GESMVVRNNDTQL
+45 GESMVVRNNETQL
-58 ILGED
+58 ELGVD

-106 DEYTPDYL
+106 DEYTPEYL
-114 AQLVKEATVE
+114 AQLVREATADKV
-124 KAVKFNDIINRPSA
+124 VKFNNIINRPSA
-138 YNPAPHRH
+138 YNPKPHRH
-146 PIGQVIYWNS
+146 PISQVTYWNS

-192 RLEAMENLVREARDV
+192 RFETMENLVREARDI

-220 SLAGIE
+220 SLAEIE
-226 AKVRALSNLN
+226 AKIRALSNLS

-251 ELKRVKADMAKVNQS
+251 ELKRVRAETAKVNQS
-266 GIVKLQKELS
+266 DIVNLQRELS
-276 DLKITVGTKTAQQEV
+276 ELKITVGTKTAQQEV

-296 QAIANLPSSESISQ
+296 QAIANLPTSESISQ

-326 LIDEKMSRTDAE
+326 LIDEKMSRADAE
-338 TKIAEAAKKAEWA
+338 TKIGEAAKKAEWT
-351 KVTSKPKV
+351 KVTGKPKV
-359 LTHDELDRYTDKTND
+359 LTHDELDRYTDRTTD
-374 INKFIMPGTYS
+374 INKFIMPGTYNV
-385 ITAGYGNMPSL
+385 TAGYGNMPSL

-418 KSSGVVYQ
+418 KSSGVIYQ

-435 TRNGTVNGEFVTFP
+435 TRNGAVNGEFVTFP
-449 NRWDVAAVSQ
+449 NRWDVTTVSQ
-459 PAWNENLSLSDRN
+459 PAYNDNISLSDRN
-472 VSSVF
+472 ISSVF
-477 AFTQNMPD
+477 SFNQSMPG

-494 GRLDETMWTSA
+494 GQLNETMWTSA
-505 QNYDGVGFMMHT
+505 QSYDGVGFMMHS
-517 PHQRTAFMSLGGN
+517 PHQRTAFMSLGDN
-530 NHFIMSNDA
+530 NHYIMSNDA
-539 SVGSS
+539 SVGNN
-544 DYTNASAWTVDRLI
+544 DYNNANAWIVDRLI

-573 GDKLADLQR
+573 GDKLVDLQR
-582 KVVAASGTQ
+582 KIVAASSNQ
-591 VNINTQ
+591 VTINTQ
-597 NDLDDITP
+597 NNLDDIAT

-615 RIGVGSLRLKNGGGN
+615 RIGVGSLRLRNGGGN
-630 ALLTVTTGSVL
+630 ALITVTTGNVL

>member
-25 ERHEVDPLNRAIV
+25 ERHEVDLLNRAIV

-58 ILGED
+58 ILGTD

-114 AQLVKEATVE
+114 AQLVKEATVD
-124 KAVKFNDIINRPSA
+124 KVVKFNDIINRPSA

-192 RLEAMENLVREARDV
+192 RLEVMENLVRESRDV

-220 SLAGIE
+220 SLADIE

-236 ELQAYMDNMKRELDA
+236 ELQAYMGDMKRELDA
-251 ELKRVKADMAKVNQS
+251 ELKRVKADMAKVNQAD
-266 GIVKLQKELS
+266 IVKLQKELS
-276 DLKITVGTKTAQQEV
+276 NLKITVGTKTAQQEV
-291 TNQIN
+291 ANQIA
-296 QAIANLPSSESISQ
+296 QAIANLPTNEGVAQ

-318 NEIVNYRP
+318 TEIVNYRP
-326 LIDEKMSRTDAE
+326 LIDEKISRTDAE

-351 KVTSKPKV
+351 KLTGKPKV
-359 LTHDELDRYTDKTND
+359 LTHDELDRYTDKTNNV
-374 INKFIMPGTYS
+374 NKFIMPGTYS

-396 KFYGTNLDGN
+396 RHYGTNMDGN

-418 KSSGVVYQ
+418 KSSGVIYQ
-426 RLNIGGLTL
+426 RLNIGGLTF
-435 TRNGTVNGEFVTFP
+435 TRNGTVNGEFVTYP
-449 NRWDVAAVSQ
+449 NRWDVNVVSQ
-459 PAWNENLSLSDRN
+459 PAWNENISLSDRS

-477 AFTQNMPD
+477 AFTNTMPN
-485 LPAMPGFSR
+485 LPTMPGFSH
-494 GRLDETMWTSA
+494 GQLDESMWTSA

-530 NHFIMSNDA
+530 NHYIMSNDG
-539 SVGSS
+539 SVGSG
-544 DYTNASAWTVDRLI
+544 DYTSASAWTVDRLI

-573 GDKLADLQR
+573 GNKLADLQR
-582 KVVAASGTQ
+582 KVVAAASSQ

-597 NDLDDITP
+597 NNLDDIASG
-605 NKVVKLFDGG
+605 KVVKLFDGG
-615 RIGVGSLRLKNGGGN
+615 RVGVGSLRLKNGGGN
-630 ALLTVTTGSVL
+630 TLLTVTTGGVL

>member
-124 KAVKFNDIINRPSA
+124 KAVKFSDVINRPSA

-192 RLEAMENLVREARDV
+192 RLEAMENLVRESRDV

-220 SLAGIE
+220 SLAEIE

-236 ELQAYMDNMKRELDA
+236 ELQTYMNNMKRELDA

-266 GIVKLQKELS
+266 DIVKLQKELS

-296 QAIANLPSSESISQ
+296 QAIANLPSTESISQ

-338 TKIAEAAKKAEWA
+338 TKIAEAAKKAEWE

-449 NRWDVAAVSQ
+449 NRWDAAAVSQ
-459 PAWNENLSLSDRN
+459 PALNENISLSDRN
-472 VSSVF
+472 VTSVF

-582 KVVAASGTQ
+582 KVVAASSTQ

-746 LTKSKEQALWPI
+746 LIKSKEQALWPI

>member
-15 GKSPDNLVAN
+15 GRSPDNLVAN

-58 ILGED
+58 ILGTD

-124 KAVKFNDIINRPSA
+124 KAVKFNDVINRPSA

-192 RLEAMENLVREARDV
+192 RLEAMENLVRESRDV

-220 SLAGIE
+220 SLAEIE

-236 ELQAYMDNMKRELDA
+236 ELQTYMDNMKRELDA

-266 GIVKLQKELS
+266 DIVKLQKELS

-338 TKIAEAAKKAEWA
+338 TKIAEAAKKAEWE
-351 KVTSKPKV
+351 KVTGKPKV

-459 PAWNENLSLSDRN
+459 PAWNENISLSDRN
-472 VSSVF
+472 TSSVF

-615 RIGVGSLRLKNGGGN
+615 RVGVGSLRLKNGGGN

-682 QFKDKNVSTAG
+682 RFKDKNVSTAG

>member
-58 ILGED
+58 ILGVD

-114 AQLVKEATVE
+114 AQLVKEATVD
-124 KAVKFNDIINRPSA
+124 KVVKFNDIINRPSA

-192 RLEAMENLVREARDV
+192 RLEVMENLVREARDV

-251 ELKRVKADMAKVNQS
+251 ELKRVKAETAKVNQAD
-266 GIVKLQKELS
+266 IVKLQKELS

-291 TNQIN
+291 ANQIA
-296 QAIANLPSSESISQ
+296 QAIANLPTNEGVAQ

-318 NEIVNYRP
+318 TEIVNYRP
-326 LIDEKMSRTDAE
+326 LIDEKISRTDAE

-351 KVTSKPKV
+351 KLTGKPKV
-359 LTHDELDRYTDKTND
+359 LTHDELDRYMDKTND
-374 INKFIMPGTYS
+374 VNKFIMPGTYS

-396 KFYGTNLDGN
+396 RHYGTNMDGN

-418 KSSGVVYQ
+418 KSSGVIYQ
-426 RLNIGGLTL
+426 RLNIGGLTF
-435 TRNGTVNGEFVTFP
+435 TRNGTVNGEFVTYP
-449 NRWDVAAVSQ
+449 NRWDVNVVSQ
-459 PAWNENLSLSDRN
+459 PAWNENISLSDRS

-477 AFTQNMPD
+477 AFTNTMPN

-494 GRLDETMWTSA
+494 GQLDESMWTSA

-530 NHFIMSNDA
+530 NHYIMSNDG

-544 DYTNASAWTVDRLI
+544 DYTSASAWTVDRLI

-582 KVVAASGTQ
+582 KVVAAASSQ

-597 NDLDDITP
+597 NNLDDIASG
-605 NKVVKLFDGG
+605 KVVKLFDGG
-615 RIGVGSLRLKNGGGN
+615 RVGVGSLRLKNGGGN
-630 ALLTVTTGSVL
+630 ALLTVTTGGVL

>member
-58 ILGED
+58 ILGTD

-124 KAVKFNDIINRPSA
+124 KAVKFNDVINRPSA

-192 RLEAMENLVREARDV
+192 RLEVMENLVRESRDV

-226 AKVRALSNLN
+226 AKVRALSSLN
-236 ELQAYMDNMKRELDA
+236 ELQAYMGNMKRELDA
-251 ELKRVKADMAKVNQS
+251 ELKRVKADMAKVNQAD
-266 GIVKLQKELS
+266 IVKLQKELS

-291 TNQIN
+291 ANQIA
-296 QAIANLPSSESISQ
+296 QAIANLPTNEGISQ

-318 NEIVNYRP
+318 TEIVNYRP
-326 LIDEKMSRTDAE
+326 LIDEKISRTDAE

-351 KVTSKPKV
+351 KLTGKPKV

-374 INKFIMPGTYS
+374 VNKFIMPGTYS

-396 KFYGTNLDGN
+396 RHYGTNMDGN

-418 KSSGVVYQ
+418 KSSGVIYQ
-426 RLNIGGLTL
+426 RLNIGGLTF
-435 TRNGTVNGEFVTFP
+435 TRNGTVNGEFVTYP
-449 NRWDVAAVSQ
+449 NRWDVNVVSQ
-459 PAWNENLSLSDRN
+459 PAWNKNISLSDRS

-477 AFTQNMPD
+477 AFTNTMPN
-485 LPAMPGFSR
+485 LPTMPGFSR
-494 GRLDETMWTSA
+494 GQLDESMWTSA

-530 NHFIMSNDA
+530 NHYIMSNDG

-544 DYTNASAWTVDRLI
+544 DYTSNAAWTVDRLI

-582 KVVAASGTQ
+582 KVVAAASSQ

-597 NDLDDITP
+597 NNLDDIASG
-605 NKVVKLFDGG
+605 KVVKLFDGG
-615 RIGVGSLRLKNGGGN
+615 RVGVGSLRLKNGGGN
-630 ALLTVTTGSVL
+630 ALLTVTTGGVL

>member
-15 GKSPDNLVAN
+15 GRSPDNLVAN

-58 ILGED
+58 ELGVD

-124 KAVKFNDIINRPSA
+124 KAVKFNNIINRPSA

-192 RLEAMENLVREARDV
+192 RFETMENLVREARDI

-226 AKVRALSNLN
+226 AKIRALSNLN

-251 ELKRVKADMAKVNQS
+251 ELKRVRAETAKVNQS
-266 GIVKLQKELS
+266 NIVNLQRELS
-276 DLKITVGTKTAQQEV
+276 ELKITVGTKTAQQEV

-296 QAIANLPSSESISQ
+296 QAIANLPTSESISQ

-326 LIDEKMSRTDAE
+326 LIDEKMSRADAE
-338 TKIAEAAKKAEWA
+338 TKIGEAAKKAEWA
-351 KVTSKPKV
+351 KVTGKPKV
-359 LTHDELDRYTDKTND
+359 LTHDELDRYTDRTTD

-385 ITAGYGNMPSL
+385 VTAGYGNMPSL

-418 KSSGVVYQ
+418 KSSGVIYQ

-435 TRNGTVNGEFVTFP
+435 TRNGAVNGEFVTFP
-449 NRWDVAAVSQ
+449 NRWDVTTVSQ
-459 PAWNENLSLSDRN
+459 PAYNDNISLSDRN
-472 VSSVF
+472 ISSVF
-477 AFTQNMPD
+477 SFNQSMLD

-494 GRLDETMWTSA
+494 GQLNEAMWTSA
-505 QNYDGVGFMMHT
+505 QNYDGVGFMMYT
-517 PHQRTAFMSLGGN
+517 PHQRTAFMSLGDN
-530 NHFIMSNDA
+530 NHYIMSNDA
-539 SVGSS
+539 SVGNN
-544 DYTNASAWTVDRLI
+544 DYNNANAWIVDRLI

-582 KVVAASGTQ
+582 KIVAASSDQ
-591 VNINTQ
+591 VTINTQ
-597 NDLDDITP
+597 NNLDDIATG
-605 NKVVKLFDGG
+605 KVVKLFDGG
-615 RIGVGSLRLKNGGGN
+615 RVGVGSLRLKNGGGN
-630 ALLTVTTGSVL
+630 ALITVTTGNVL

-682 QFKDKNVSTAG
+682 QFKDKNASTAG

>member
-15 GKSPDNLVAN
+15 GRSPDNLVAN

-45 GESMVVRNNDTQL
+45 GESMVVRNNETQL
-58 ILGED
+58 ELGVD

-124 KAVKFNDIINRPSA
+124 KAVKFNNIINRPSA

-192 RLEAMENLVREARDV
+192 RLEAMENLVRESRDV
-207 IGTVDKFKQSTAD
+207 IGTVDKFKQSTAN
-220 SLAGIE
+220 SLAEIE
-226 AKVRALSNLN
+226 AKVHALSNLN
-236 ELQAYMDNMKRELDA
+236 ELQTYMDNMKRELDA

-266 GIVKLQKELS
+266 DIVKLQKELS

-351 KVTSKPKV
+351 KLTGKPKV

-374 INKFIMPGTYS
+374 VNKFIMPGTYS

-396 KFYGTNLDGN
+396 RHYGTNMDGS

-418 KSSGVVYQ
+418 KSSGVIYQ
-426 RLNIGGLTL
+426 RLNIGGLTF
-435 TRNGTVNGEFVTFP
+435 TRNGTVNGEFVTYP
-449 NRWDVAAVSQ
+449 NRWDVNVVSQ
-459 PAWNENLSLSDRN
+459 PAWNENISLSDRS

-477 AFTQNMPD
+477 AFTNTMPN
-485 LPAMPGFSR
+485 LPTMPGFSR
-494 GRLDETMWTSA
+494 GQLDESMWTSA

-530 NHFIMSNDA
+530 NHYIMSNDG

-544 DYTNASAWTVDRLI
+544 DYTSASAWTVDRLI

-582 KVVAASGTQ
+582 KVVAASSNQ

-597 NDLDDITP
+597 NNLDDIASD
-605 NKVVKLFDGG
+605 KVVKLFDGG
-615 RIGVGSLRLKNGGGN
+615 RVGVGSLRLKNGGGN
-630 ALLTVTTGSVL
+630 ALLTVTTGGVL

-703 PTAVVEQDDG
+703 PTAVVEQGDG

>member
-45 GESMVVRNNDTQL
+45 GESMVVRNNETQL
-58 ILGED
+58 ELGVD

-124 KAVKFNDIINRPSA
+124 KAVKFNNIINRPSA

-192 RLEAMENLVREARDV
+192 RLEAMENLVRESRDV
-207 IGTVDKFKQSTAD
+207 IGTVDKFKQSTAN
-220 SLAGIE
+220 SLAEIE

-236 ELQAYMDNMKRELDA
+236 ELQTYMDNMKRELDA

-266 GIVKLQKELS
+266 DIVKLQKELS

-296 QAIANLPSSESISQ
+296 QAIANLPSTESISQ

-338 TKIAEAAKKAEWA
+338 TKIAEAAKKAEWE
-351 KVTSKPKV
+351 KVTGKPKV

-449 NRWDVAAVSQ
+449 NRWDVATVSQ

-582 KVVAASGTQ
+582 KVVAASSTQ

-615 RIGVGSLRLKNGGGN
+615 RVGVGSLRLKNGGGN
-630 ALLTVTTGSVL
+630 ALLTVTTGGVL

-674 SQLNGYTY
+674 SRLNGYTY
-682 QFKDKNVSTAG
+682 QFKDKKVSTAG

>member
-45 GESMVVRNNDTQL
+45 GESMVVRNNETQL
-58 ILGED
+58 ELGVD

-114 AQLVKEATVE
+114 AQLVKEATIDKV
-124 KAVKFNDIINRPSA
+124 VKFNDIINRPAA

-172 IAHDRGMYAFVGD
+172 ISHDRGMYAFIGD
-185 FQTKLLA
+185 FQTKLLS
-192 RLEAMENLVREARDV
+192 RLETMENMVRESREV

-220 SLAGIE
+220 SLADIE
-226 AKVRALSNLN
+226 AKIRALSNLN

-251 ELKRVKADMAKVNQS
+251 ELKRVKADMSKINQS
-266 GIVKLQKELS
+266 DIAKLQKELA
-276 DLKITVGTKTAQQEV
+276 DLKITVGTKTAQEEV

-296 QAIANLPSSESISQ
+296 QAIANLPTSASISQ

-318 NEIVNYRP
+318 TEIVNYRP
-326 LIDEKMSRTDAE
+326 LIDEKISRTDAE
-338 TKIAEAAKKAEWA
+338 TKIADAAKKAEWD
-351 KVTSKPKV
+351 KVSGKPKV
-359 LTHDELDRYTDKTND
+359 LTHDELGRYTNQTND

-396 KFYGTNLDGN
+396 KHYGTNLDGN

-418 KSSGVVYQ
+418 KSSGVIFQ

-435 TRNGTVNGEFVTFP
+435 VRSGTVNGEFVTFP
-449 NRWDVAAVSQ
+449 NRWDVSMVSQ
-459 PAWNENLSLSDRN
+459 PTQNENLSLSDRN
-472 VSSVF
+472 TSSVF
-477 AFTQNMPD
+477 SFNQSLPD
-485 LPAMPGFSR
+485 LPAMPGFSN
-494 GRLDETMWTSA
+494 GRLNETMWTSA
-505 QNYDGVGFMMHT
+505 QAYDGVGFMMHT
-517 PHQRTAFMSLGGN
+517 PIQRTAFMSLGGN
-530 NHFIMSNDA
+530 NHYIMTNDA
-539 SVGSS
+539 AIGSS

-558 THRDLKDNFPDLFGL
+558 THRDLKDNFPGLFGL
-573 GDKLADLQR
+573 DDKLADLQ
-582 KVVAASGTQ
+582 KKIIAASSNQ

-597 NDLDDITP
+597 NDLDDIAA

-615 RIGVGSLRLKNGGGN
+615 RIGVGSLRLKNGAGN
-630 ALLTVTTGSVL
+630 ALLTVTTGNVL

-674 SQLNGYTY
+674 SRLNGYTY

-724 LLVETVNEQ
+724 LLVETVNTQ

-746 LTKSKEQALWPI
+746 LSQGKENALWPI

>member
-58 ILGED
+58 ILGVD

-124 KAVKFNDIINRPSA
+124 KVVKFNDIINRPSA

-251 ELKRVKADMAKVNQS
+251 ELKRVKAETAKVNQAD
-266 GIVKLQKELS
+266 IVKLQKELS

-291 TNQIN
+291 ANQIA
-296 QAIANLPSSESISQ
+296 QAIANLPTNEGISQ

-318 NEIVNYRP
+318 TEIVNYRP
-326 LIDEKMSRTDAE
+326 LIDEKISRTDAE
-338 TKIAEAAKKAEWA
+338 TKITEAAKKAEWA
-351 KVTSKPKV
+351 KLTGKPKV

-374 INKFIMPGTYS
+374 VNKFIMPGTYS
-385 ITAGYGNMPSL
+385 ITAGYANMPSL
-396 KFYGTNLDGN
+396 RHYGTNMDGN

-418 KSSGVVYQ
+418 KSSGVIYQ
-426 RLNIGGLTL
+426 RLNIGGLTF
-435 TRNGTVNGEFVTFP
+435 TRNGTVNGEFVTYP
-449 NRWDVAAVSQ
+449 NRWDVNVVSQ
-459 PAWNENLSLSDRN
+459 PAWNENISLSDRS

-477 AFTQNMPD
+477 AFTNTMPN
-485 LPAMPGFSR
+485 LPTMPGFSR
-494 GRLDETMWTSA
+494 GQLDESMWTSA

-530 NHFIMSNDA
+530 NHYIMSNDG

-544 DYTNASAWTVDRLI
+544 DYTSNAAWTVDRLI

-582 KVVAASGTQ
+582 KVVAAASSQ

-597 NDLDDITP
+597 NNLDDIASD
-605 NKVVKLFDGG
+605 KVVKLFDGG
-615 RIGVGSLRLKNGGGN
+615 RVGVGSLRLKNGGGN
-630 ALLTVTTGSVL
+630 ALLTVTTGGVL

>member
-1 MATVQLKKYPVDTT
+1 
-15 GKSPDNLVAN
+15 
-25 ERHEVDPLNRAIV
+25 
-38 PREGFFY
+38 
-45 GESMVVRNNDTQL
+45 
-58 ILGED
+58 
-63 YRLDDINDQL
+63 
-73 TKETGKAI
+73 
-81 FSAIILLKESI
+81 
-92 MGYVTLTYQCYGRG
+92 
-106 DEYTPDYL
+106 
-114 AQLVKEATVE
+114 
-124 KAVKFNDIINRPSA
+124 
-138 YNPAPHRH
+138 
-146 PIGQVIYWNS
+146 
-156 AVNELRNLTQ
+156 
-166 VIENLR
+166 
-172 IAHDRGMYAFVGD
+172 
-185 FQTKLLA
+185 
-192 RLEAMENLVREARDV
+192 
-207 IGTVDKFKQSTAD
+207 
-220 SLAGIE
+220 
-226 AKVRALSNLN
+226 
-236 ELQAYMDNMKRELDA
+236 
-251 ELKRVKADMAKVNQS
+251 MAKVNQS
-266 GIVKLQKELS
+266 DIVKLQKELS

-291 TNQIN
+291 ANQIA

-338 TKIAEAAKKAEWA
+338 TKIAAAAKKAEWE
-351 KVTSKPKV
+351 KVTGKPKV

-396 KFYGTNLDGN
+396 KFYGTNMDGN

-418 KSSGVVYQ
+418 KSSGVIYQ
-426 RLNIGGLTL
+426 RLNIGGLTF
-435 TRNGTVNGEFVTFP
+435 TRNGTVNGEFVTYP
-449 NRWDVAAVSQ
+449 NRWDVNVVSQ
-459 PAWNENLSLSDRN
+459 PAWNENISLSDRS

-477 AFTQNMPD
+477 AFTNTMPN
-485 LPAMPGFSR
+485 LPTMPGFSR
-494 GRLDETMWTSA
+494 GQLDESMWTSA

-530 NHFIMSNDA
+530 NHYIMSNDG

-544 DYTNASAWTVDRLI
+544 DYTSASAWTVDRLI

-582 KVVAASGTQ
+582 KVVAASSTQ

-597 NDLDDITP
+597 NNLDDIASG
-605 NKVVKLFDGG
+605 KVVKLFDGG
-615 RIGVGSLRLKNGGGN
+615 RVGVGSLRLKNGGGN
-630 ALLTVTTGSVL
+630 ALLTVTTGGVL

-693 LLAQEVKEVL
+693 LLAQEVREVL

>member
-15 GKSPDNLVAN
+15 GRSPDNLVAN

-58 ILGED
+58 ELGVD

-124 KAVKFNDIINRPSA
+124 KAVKFNNIINRPSA

-192 RLEAMENLVREARDV
+192 RFETMENLVREARDI

-220 SLAGIE
+220 SLAEIE
-226 AKVRALSNLN
+226 AKIRALSNLN
-236 ELQAYMDNMKRELDA
+236 ELQTYMDNMKRELDA
-251 ELKRVKADMAKVNQS
+251 ELKRVRAETAKVNQS
-266 GIVKLQKELS
+266 DIVNLQRELS

-296 QAIANLPSSESISQ
+296 QAIANLPTSESISQ

-326 LIDEKMSRTDAE
+326 LIDEKMSRADAE
-338 TKIAEAAKKAEWA
+338 TKIGEAAKKAEWA
-351 KVTSKPKV
+351 KVTGKPKV
-359 LTHDELDRYTDKTND
+359 LTHDELDRYTDGTTD

-385 ITAGYGNMPSL
+385 VTAGYGNMPSL

-418 KSSGVVYQ
+418 KSSGVIYQ

-435 TRNGTVNGEFVTFP
+435 TRSGTVNGEFVTFP
-449 NRWDVAAVSQ
+449 NRWDVTTVSQ
-459 PAWNENLSLSDRN
+459 PAYNDNISLSDRN
-472 VSSVF
+472 ISSVF
-477 AFTQNMPD
+477 SFNQSMPG

-494 GRLDETMWTSA
+494 GQLNEAMWTSA
-505 QNYDGVGFMMHT
+505 QSYDGVGFMMHS
-517 PHQRTAFMSLGGN
+517 PHQRTAFMSLGDN
-530 NHFIMSNDA
+530 NHYIMSNDA
-539 SVGSS
+539 SMGNN
-544 DYTNASAWTVDRLI
+544 DYNNANAWIVDRLI

-582 KVVAASGTQ
+582 KIVAAPSNQ
-591 VNINTQ
+591 VTINTQ
-597 NDLDDITP
+597 NNLDDIAA

-630 ALLTVTTGSVL
+630 ALITVTTGNVL